1 MRHYQAH
8 LATVSLA
15 EDALA
20 DDFLAPAAGDA
31 AADVHPLAAELRQA
45 LENPGTTTI
54 GTYANLVERLLGELN
69 VGDAQL
75 DSITEF
81 DAPRIA
87 DSLPR
92 RPYVPMSPEEEQ
104 RIVDFFVNRQWEM
117 SRRW

>member
-20 DDFLAPAAGDA
+20 DEIAAPAVAEPA
-31 AADVHPLAAELRQA
+31 EDVHPLAVELRQA
-45 LENPGTTTI
+45 LENPGTTSI

-75 DSITEF
+75 DTITEF

-87 DSLPR
+87 DSMPK